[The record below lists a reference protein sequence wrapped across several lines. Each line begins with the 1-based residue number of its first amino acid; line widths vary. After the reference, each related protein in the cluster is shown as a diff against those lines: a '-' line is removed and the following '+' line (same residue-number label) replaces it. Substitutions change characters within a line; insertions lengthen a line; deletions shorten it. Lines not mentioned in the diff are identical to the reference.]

1 MTWVYVLDV
10 FFNVTASSAFVD
22 ILARLGFPFHC
33 SVVSVTSRF
42 VNAMVTAFVLIML
55 GLPSS
60 LSFLLN
66 VLAILDLLSAP
77 CPQLGEAGGRSSRR
91 KGSL

>member
-10 FFNVTASSAFVD
+10 FFNVTASSAFGD
-22 ILARLGFPFHC
+22 ILAQLGFPFHC